1 MQDVAQMI
9 RRFEPP
15 APIEIERVPL
25 GSGQDILV
33 LRVSNIAVEAMPFTY
48 DGRPFQ
54 RIGRTTSVMPQET
67 YQRQLLERAHARRWE
82 NVPSSFMIGDLD
94 ADEIQRTRQGAIA
107 AGRLD
112 PLLSGAASIVSDFG
126 PTVGSSTRQSSYLGV
141 DSFRTTRSANFVWH
155 DSAGWTKPSSTIS
168 ARSMDTL
175 SS

>member
-1 MQDVAQMI
+1 LPRADATPCAFLNAGGGLIFGVSPDCQVVGQSVSDTTMQDVAQMI

-82 NVPSSFMIGDLD
+82 TC
-94 ADEIQRTRQGAIA
+94 RH
-107 AGRLD
+107 RL
-112 PLLSGAASIVSDFG
+112 
-126 PTVGSSTRQSSYLGV
+126 
-141 DSFRTTRSANFVWH
+141 
-155 DSAGWTKPSSTIS
+155 
-168 ARSMDTL
+168 
-175 SS
+175 